1 MTNHYIL
8 YGTSACHLCEH
19 AEEIIQ
25 SVNKNKEINYILLDI
40 SESEDL
46 LETFGLIIP
55 VLACTATRE
64 KLHWPFNEDAL
75 IAFIN
80 RTSSTDNKKTG

>member
-8 YGTSACHLCEH
+8 YGTSACHLCED

-25 SVNKNKEINYILLDI
+25 AINKNKEINYIFLDI
-40 SESEDL
+40 SENDDL
-46 LETFGLIIP
+46 LETFGLMIP
-55 VLACTATRE
+55 VLACNSTSE
-64 KLHWPFNEDAL
+64 QLHWPFNEDAL

-80 RTSSTDNKKTG
+80 RTSSRGNKKAG